1 MSTVI
6 ATEVTPQGLLIPR
19 SALQE
24 WLEQEIEVIKEQQRI
39 IIQPKSAPR
48 TERERVLQI
57 LEATGL
63 LLPPESPLDHKPLS
77 ARQLDDLAQK
87 FAAGR
92 PLSEII
98 IEDRGRR

>member
-6 ATEVTPQGLLIPR
+6 ATKVTPQGLLIPT

-48 TERERVLQI
+48 TERDQVLQI
-57 LEATGL
+57 LEAAGL
-63 LLPPESPLDHKPLS
+63 LLPAEAPPVRKPPS

-98 IEDRGRR
+98 VEDRDRR